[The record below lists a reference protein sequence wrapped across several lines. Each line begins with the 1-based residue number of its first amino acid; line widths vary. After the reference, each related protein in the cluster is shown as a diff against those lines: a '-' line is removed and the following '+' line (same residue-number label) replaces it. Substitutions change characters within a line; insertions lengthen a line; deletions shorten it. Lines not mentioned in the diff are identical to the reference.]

1 VPGQADSLI
10 ATVTIAKR
18 AICRSALVFQV
29 PDELRRMRD
38 RDIGQAPPSEVG
50 ALRCIG
56 PAHFECEMPIG
67 RDTHWTASFVGP
79 PAM

>member
-1 VPGQADSLI
+1 
-10 ATVTIAKR
+10 
-18 AICRSALVFQV
+18 
-29 PDELRRMRD
+29 MRD

-79 PAM
+79 LAM